1 MSCYCHLAPSFDM
14 NAEAIYNVCN
24 DEIDDL
30 HIVIMEIL
38 DSL

>member
-1 MSCYCHLAPSFDM
+1 MRDVLSYHYFDM

-24 DEIDDL
+24 DEIDNL
-30 HIVIMEIL
+30 HIVIIEIL